1 MSLEQTLNKTATEAF
16 EEAYSL
22 LLSEE
27 DWKEA
32 KRNELGDIVMTKKN
46 KRGKNIYKIKAEIDT
61 SPEKLIKALKDVAN
75 SDKWNKTLEKLEVVS
90 DISDDLKVTYQ
101 ITSEAGGVVS
111 ARDFILVLKF
121 GYKNDAYLQAA
132 CSVEYPGLE
141 RVKGM
146 VRAWNYPGGLMV
158 KPVLNEPNKSEFQW
172 LIDCDLKGWLPA
184 SMVSMAMPFMQ
195 MQYVTSIREL
205 AKTL

>member
-27 DWKEA
+27 DWKET

-141 RVKGM
+141 KVKGM

>member
-1 MSLEQTLNKTATEAF
+1 MSLEESLNNTATEAF
-16 EEAYSL
+16 EEAYNL
-22 LLSEE
+22 LLSED

-46 KRGKNIYKIKAEIDT
+46 KRGKNIYKIKAEIDI
-61 SPEKLIKALKDVAN
+61 SPEKLITALKDVAN

-141 RVKGM
+141 KVKGM

-158 KPVLNEPNKSEFQW
+158 KPIPNEPNKSEFHW

>member
-1 MSLEQTLNKTATEAF
+1 MSLEQTLNNTATEAF

-61 SPEKLIKALKDVAN
+61 SPEKLITALKDVAN

-111 ARDFILVLKF
+111 ARDFILVLKKSWYF
-121 GYKNDAYLQAA
+121 RKNLHLFLVCA
-132 CSVEYPGLE
+132 
-141 RVKGM
+141 
-146 VRAWNYPGGLMV
+146 
-158 KPVLNEPNKSEFQW
+158 
-172 LIDCDLKGWLPA
+172 
-184 SMVSMAMPFMQ
+184 
-195 MQYVTSIREL
+195 
-205 AKTL
+205 

>member
-1 MSLEQTLNKTATEAF
+1 MSDEKGLTIVANEAF
-16 EEAYSL
+16 EEAYEL
-22 LLSEE
+22 LTTDD

-32 KRNELGDIVMTKKN
+32 KRNELGDIVMVKKN
-46 KRGKNIYKIKAEIDT
+46 KRGKNIYKIRAVVDI
-61 SPEKLIKALKDVAN
+61 SPVKLITALKDVGN
-75 SDKWNKTLEKLEVVS
+75 SDKWNKTLKKL
-90 DISDDLKVTYQ
+90 DIIEDVNDDIKVTYQ

-121 GYKNDAYLQAA
+121 GYKGDVYLQAA
-132 CSVEYPGLE
+132 TSIEYPGLE
-141 RVKGM
+141 KTKNM

-158 KPVLNEPNKSEFQW
+158 KSITNEPSKSEFHW

-184 SMVSMAMPFMQ
+184 SLVSVAMPFMQ
-195 MQYVTSIREL
+195 MQYVESIREL

>member
-61 SPEKLIKALKDVAN
+61 SPEKLITALKDVAN

-141 RVKGM
+141 KVKGM

>member
-111 ARDFILVLKF
+111 ARDFILVLNHS
-121 GYKNDAYLQAA
+121 YH
-132 CSVEYPGLE
+132 
-141 RVKGM
+141 R
-146 VRAWNYPGGLMV
+146 
-158 KPVLNEPNKSEFQW
+158 
-172 LIDCDLKGWLPA
+172 ID
-184 SMVSMAMPFMQ
+184 
-195 MQYVTSIREL
+195 
-205 AKTL
+205 

>member
-1 MSLEQTLNKTATEAF
+1 MSLEQTLNNTATEAF

-22 LLSEE
+22 LLSEQ

-46 KRGKNIYKIKAEIDT
+46 KRGKNIYKIKAEIDI
-61 SPEKLIKALKDVAN
+61 SPEKLITALKDVAN

-141 RVKGM
+141 KVKGM

-158 KPVLNEPNKSEFQW
+158 KPILNEPNKSEFHW

>member
-141 RVKGM
+141 KVKGM